1 MCPTVLGVC
10 VNERKDDSPGILFI
24 YGVTNW
30 FHFQYLKEQLLNLI
44 CYVYCIWLYK
54 TDDAN
59 GNSVH
64 KNESVAIF
72 FILFFISKNCSS
84 RKLTG
89 HRSQIAKMAAS
100 SWPTNCQSTSGRSI
114 KCTILFCRYSK
125 VHTLLNYS
133 NMFSLQV
140 NNKHNNK

>member
-10 VNERKDDSPGILFI
+10 VNEKKDDSPGILFI
-24 YGVTNW
+24 YW

-72 FILFFISKNCSS
+72 LFYFLLAKTAAAESWQVIAH
-84 RKLTG
+84 KLPKWLRHHG
-89 HRSQIAKMAAS
+89 QQIVKVLVAALYV
-100 SWPTNCQSTSGRSI
+100 